1 MKLAMYTKATFTV
14 EMLQLRNVDASDNT
28 TSGLVRL
35 VLLVV
40 TGLVRLV
47 LLVVSLTNNVV
58 NGSKEIVFEKESVTV
73 FHFL

>member
-40 TGLVRLV
+40 
-47 LLVVSLTNNVV
+47 SLTNNVV

>member
-14 EMLQLRNVDASDNT
+14 EMLQLRNVDASDNN
-28 TSGLVRL
+28 TS
-35 VLLVV
+35 
-40 TGLVRLV
+40 GLVRLV

-58 NGSKEIVFEKESVTV
+58 NGTKEIVFEKESVTV

>member
-14 EMLQLRNVDASDNT
+14 EMLQLRNVDASDNH
-28 TSGLVRL
+28 TS
-35 VLLVV
+35 
-40 TGLVRLV
+40 GLVRLV

-58 NGSKEIVFEKESVTV
+58 NGTKEIVFEKESVTV

>member
-14 EMLQLRNVDASDNT
+14 EMLQLRNVDASDNN
-28 TSGLVRL
+28 TS
-35 VLLVV
+35 
-40 TGLVRLV
+40 GLVRLV

>member
-14 EMLQLRNVDASDNT
+14 EMLQLRNVDASDNH
-28 TSGLVRL
+28 TS
-35 VLLVV
+35 
-40 TGLVRLV
+40 GLVRLV

>member
-35 VLLVV
+35 L
-40 TGLVRLV
+40 

>member
-14 EMLQLRNVDASDNT
+14 GMLQLRNVDASDNN
-28 TSGLVRL
+28 TS
-35 VLLVV
+35 
-40 TGLVRLV
+40 GLVRLV

-58 NGSKEIVFEKESVTV
+58 NGTKEIVFEKESVTV